1 LEKTPSYHSRQD
13 EIDALKASLTEANNK
28 LLETQYR
35 LEEAN
40 DMIEAIRSGEVDALV
55 VKSDNGHQ
63 LYTLKSADAAY
74 RVFIEQMTTGA
85 ATLDDKGF
93 ILYANSPFAA
103 LLNQPLEKVAGKFF
117 CDFISSQEAS
127 ECMKLME
134 TAWKQPGLQQELALT
149 GSVNKDLPV
158 LLSLKPFQLDGS
170 YFMSVIITDLTDQ
183 KKQQQLLREKNQQLL
198 EAQDTAR
205 DLNAN
210 LEQTVQQRTKEL
222 YTNQERLTRILETM
236 AEGVEIIDLDGTLTY
251 ANPMAQRILG
261 ITLVDADNSQYKNP
275 KWPAFKL
282 DETPLPDAEHPLAV
296 AKNSGRSVYDFE
308 IGIQPPGRE
317 MFYISINAAPI
328 RDESGNITGS
338 IGTFTDVTQ
347 RRISIQQKDDF
358 ISVASHELRTPITA
372 LKASLQL
379 LERFKDDGNA
389 EMMHRLIGQSNKSL
403 NKVSILVNDLLD
415 AKKMTEGQ
423 LQLNTSDFLIAEL
436 VDECCQHVRAGG
448 EFKII
453 YDGDANIVVHADRDK
468 IDQVIINLVNNVV
481 KYAPSSKEIRVD
493 TATEGNF
500 VKVMVIDKGPGISG
514 ERLPDLFKRYYRVHN
529 DGSNHSGLGLG
540 LYISAEIIRK
550 HGCEIGVNSIPGQG
564 STFWFTL
571 PIASAS
577 PDRK

>member
-1 LEKTPSYHSRQD
+1 MTVEQTPSYDSRQD
-13 EIDALKASLTEANNK
+13 EIDALKASLAEANEQ
-28 LLETQYR
+28 LLETRYR

-55 VKSDNGHQ
+55 VKGDNGHQ

-74 RVFIEQMTTGA
+74 RIFIEQMTTGA

-93 ILYANSPFAA
+93 ILYANSPFAT
-103 LLNQPLEKVAGKFF
+103 LLDQPLEKVAGRFF
-117 CDFISSQEAS
+117 CDFISSQEAG
-127 ECMKLME
+127 ECIKLME

-149 GSVNKDLPV
+149 SSFRKELPV
-158 LLSLKPFQLDGS
+158 LLSLKPFQLDGN

-198 EAQDTAR
+198 EAQLTAR
-205 DLNAN
+205 DLNTN

-236 AEGVEIIDLDGTLTY
+236 AEGVEILDLDGTLTY
-251 ANPMAQRILG
+251 ANPMAQKILG
-261 ITLVDADNSQYKNP
+261 ITQSSDDSSHYNNP

-282 DETPLPDAEHPLAV
+282 DDSPLPDAEHPQAV
-296 AKNSGRSVYDFE
+296 AQSSGKSVYDFE
-308 IGIQPPGRE
+308 IGIQPPGRQ

-338 IGTFTDVTQ
+338 IATFTDVTQ

-379 LERFKDDGNA
+379 LERFKNDGNP
-389 EMMHRLIGQSNKSL
+389 ELMHRLIGQSNKSL

-415 AKKMTEGQ
+415 AKKMTEGH

-436 VDECCQHVRAGG
+436 VNECCQHVRVGG
-448 EFKII
+448 DFQLVYEGEK
-453 YDGDANIVVHADRDK
+453 NITVHADKDK
-468 IDQVIINLVNNVV
+468 IDQVLVNFVNNAV
-481 KYAPSSKEIRVD
+481 KYAPSSKEIRIRVVVD
-493 TATEGNF
+493 GGFARVT
-500 VKVMVIDKGPGISG
+500 VIDNGPGIAS
-514 ERLPDLFKRYYRVHN
+514 ERLPELFKRYYRVHN
-529 DGSNHSGLGLG
+529 DGSNISGLGLG

-550 HGCEIGVNSIPGQG
+550 HGCEIGVNSQLGRG
-564 STFWFTL
+564 SEFWFTL
-571 PIASAS
+571 PLAT
-577 PDRK
+577 

>member
-1 LEKTPSYHSRQD
+1 MEQTPSYHSLQD
-13 EIDALKASLTEANNK
+13 EIDALKASLSEANGK

-55 VKSDNGHQ
+55 VKGDNGHQ

-74 RVFIEQMTTGA
+74 RIFIEQMTTGA

-93 ILYANSPFAA
+93 ILYANYPFAA
-103 LLNQPLEKVAGKFF
+103 LLNQPLEKVAGRFF
-117 CDFISSQEAS
+117 CDFISSQEAG
-127 ECMKLME
+127 ECISLME

-149 GSVNKDLPV
+149 GSFNKELPV
-158 LLSLKPFQLDGS
+158 LLSLKPFQLDGN

-183 KKQQQLLREKNQQLL
+183 KKQQQLLREKNQQLQD
-198 EAQDTAR
+198 AQNTAR

-251 ANPMAQRILG
+251 ANPMAQKILG
-261 ITLVDADNSQYKNP
+261 ITPVNTDSSQYTNP

-282 DETPLPDAEHPLAV
+282 DESPLPDAEHPLAV
-296 AKNSGRSVYDFE
+296 AQTSGRSVYDFE
-308 IGIQPPGRE
+308 IGIRPPGRE
-317 MFYISINAAPI
+317 MFYISVNAAPI
-328 RDESGNITGS
+328 RDEAGKITGS

-379 LERFKDDGNA
+379 LERFKNDDNP
-389 EMMHRLIGQSNKSL
+389 ELMHRLIGQSNKSL
-403 NKVSILVNDLLD
+403 NKVSVLVNDLLD

-423 LQLNTSDFLIAEL
+423 LQLNTSDFLIAQL
-436 VDECCQHVRAGG
+436 VDECCQHVRVGG
-448 EFKII
+448 EFQII
-453 YDGDANIVVHADRDK
+453 YDGDKNIAVHADKDK
-468 IDQVIINLVNNVV
+468 IDQVLINFVNNAV
-481 KYAPSSKEIRVD
+481 KYAPASKEIRIRVAQEEKFV
-493 TATEGNF
+493 T
-500 VKVMVIDKGPGISG
+500 VKVIDNGPGIAS

-529 DGSNHSGLGLG
+529 NGTNYSGLGLG

-550 HGCEIGVNSIPGQG
+550 HGCEIGVDSVLGQG

-571 PIASAS
+571 PLATGSA
-577 PDRK
+577 

>member
-1 LEKTPSYHSRQD
+1 MDKATPYQSRQD
-13 EIDALKASLTEANNK
+13 EIDALKASLSEANK
-28 LLETQYR
+28 QLLETQYR

-40 DMIEAIRSGEVDALV
+40 EMIEAIRSGEVDALV
-55 VKSDNGHQ
+55 VKSENGHQ

-74 RVFIEQMTTGA
+74 RIFIEQMTTGA

-103 LLNQPLEKVAGKFF
+103 LLDQPLEKVAGRFF
-117 CDFISSQEAS
+117 CDFISSQEAG
-127 ECMKLME
+127 ECVKLMKA
-134 TAWKQPGLQQELALT
+134 AWKQPGLQQELTLT
-149 GSVNKDLPV
+149 SPFRKELPV
-158 LLSLKPFQLDGS
+158 LLSLKPFQLDGN

-198 EAQDTAR
+198 EAQHIASS
-205 DLNAN
+205 LNTN

-236 AEGVEIIDLDGTLTY
+236 AEGVEIIDLEGTLTY
-251 ANPMAQRILG
+251 ANPMAKKILG
-261 ITLVDADNSQYKNP
+261 IAEVTGEDNHYQNP
-275 KWPAFKL
+275 KWPVFKL
-282 DETPLPDAEHPLAV
+282 DDSPLPDAEHPLIV
-296 AKNSGRSVYDFE
+296 AQRSGRSVYDFE

-379 LERFKDDGNA
+379 LERFKDDGNP
-389 EMMHRLIGQSNKSL
+389 ELMHRLIGQSNKSL

-423 LQLNTSDFLIAEL
+423 LQLNTSDFLIAQL
-436 VDECCQHVRAGG
+436 VNECCQHVRVGG
-448 EFKII
+448 DFQIVYEGEK
-453 YDGDANIVVHADRDK
+453 NIRVHADKDK
-468 IDQVIINLVNNVV
+468 IDQVLVNFVNNAV
-481 KYAPSSKEIRVD
+481 KYAPASKEIRVKVLV
-493 TATEGNF
+493 EGDLA
-500 VKVMVIDKGPGISG
+500 KVMVIDNGPGIPG
-514 ERLPDLFKRYYRVHN
+514 ERIPDLFKRYYRVHSDN
-529 DGSNHSGLGLG
+529 GNNISGLGLG

-550 HGCEIGVNSIPGQG
+550 HGCDIGVDSQLGRGSI
-564 STFWFTL
+564 FWFTL
-571 PIASAS
+571 PLAI
-577 PDRK
+577 